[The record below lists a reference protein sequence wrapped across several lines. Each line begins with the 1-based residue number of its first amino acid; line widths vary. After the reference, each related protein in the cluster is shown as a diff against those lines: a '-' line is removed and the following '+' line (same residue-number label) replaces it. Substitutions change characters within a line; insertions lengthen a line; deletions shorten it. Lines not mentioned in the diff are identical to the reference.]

1 MTQEKIYDIIGIG
14 IGPFNLS
21 MACLANPVK
30 DLNTLFF
37 DRSDR
42 FDWHPGMMMQDTT
55 LQIPFMADLV
65 TMADPTSE
73 FTFLNYIKEKGR
85 IYSFYIR
92 ENFYLLR
99 NEYNQYCQWAIE
111 KL

>member
-1 MTQEKIYDIIGIG
+1 
-14 IGPFNLS
+14 
-21 MACLANPVK
+21 
-30 DLNTLFF
+30 
-37 DRSDR
+37 
-42 FDWHPGMMMQDTT
+42 MMQDTIFT
-55 LQIPFMADLV
+55 SCPFMADLV

-73 FTFLNYIKEKGR
+73 FTFLNYKKEKGR

-111 KL
+111 KLDNLRFSHNVEDIMYDEEQKYLVKVQQNR